1 MKTHDL
7 NLSKEIHADCYLI
20 CTVCDTKIYPF
31 KQPKRCVCGNLQ
43 VDEEKSTD
51 MIIHLK
57 ERTPPKIEV
66 TPSTEPTFKEKIMD
80 MFKGKNNLC

>member
-1 MKTHDL
+1 MTTHDL

-20 CTVCDTKIYPF
+20 CTVCDTKMHPF

-57 ERTPPKIEV
+57 ERNPPKIEV
-66 TPSTEPTFKEKIMD
+66 ALAEPTFKEKLIN
-80 MFKGKNNLC
+80 MFKGKNKI